1 MYFYTL
7 LLWLCNLMPMISVKT
22 QKNKH
27 NSSDYTPIVTC
38 LDRQQIDTT
47 YIHNIWLNETCRDN
61 MFYTTIFVGPVA
73 QWKRIRLRI
82 WGLQVRSLP
91 GSSFYTILTWLTQHN
106 KQRNKETKKKKQRT
120 QTVLTI
126 TFSIPTPKIFL
137 YSPILCR
144 TCYYVHN
151 ITFLTTIFAYIKI
164 L

>member
-1 MYFYTL
+1 
-7 LLWLCNLMPMISVKT
+7 MISVKT

-91 GSSFYTILTWLTQHN
+91 GSSFYAINNQPNIHTYKKRKKMNEMLLFSELLIFELQWTSKKYHFIVHSADWLVWIAVFCTIQKKNMLTFVFHYFN
-106 KQRNKETKKKKQRT
+106 R
-120 QTVLTI
+120 
-126 TFSIPTPKIFL
+126 
-137 YSPILCR
+137 
-144 TCYYVHN
+144 
-151 ITFLTTIFAYIKI
+151 
-164 L
+164 